1 MAILSSSIDTNAADF
16 RANAE
21 RMAALV
27 AELQARRAEAEIAR
41 ADLILW
47 LVAPDVDPLDPP
59 VQEPL
64 WTVGTKAD
72 LATVRAQYV
81 LSVKTG
87 TGVSDLLAVL
97 AAFAETAAGAGAP
110 ALVSREPVAIVP
122 PRLRNCRSQAA

>member
-1 MAILSSSIDTNAADF
+1 MRRASRIWRSSRTTESRAD
-16 RANAE
+16 AE
-21 RMAALV
+21 GV
-27 AELQARRAEAEIAR
+27 RRAEAEIAR

-72 LATVRAQYV
+72 LGTVRAHYV
-81 LSVKTG
+81 LSAEA
-87 TGVSDLLAVL
+87 GVGVPELLAAL

-110 ALVSREPVAIVP
+110 ALVSRERGLGALAEA
-122 PRLRNCRSQAA
+122 PRALDRFI